1 MTTTSLPPA
10 DEMIRA
16 MLAGD
21 AAYEGV
27 FFTAVKTTGIF
38 CRPTCTAKK
47 PKPENVVFHRTVE
60 DALTAGF
67 RPCKRCRPLDAKGIA
82 PEWISSLLS
91 EVDRAPGK
99 RWTDE
104 DLIARS
110 IDTVRLRRWFKEHL
124 GMTFHAFVRAKRLG
138 LALGS
143 IHQGVSID
151 GAAHDIGYESVSG
164 FRDAFRQT
172 LGTTP
177 GRGQATP
184 LMLFARII
192 TPLGP
197 MIAMAEERGL
207 VLLELTDRPALPGE
221 IEELKSRYGYAIA
234 PGKNAHLDQIE
245 AELEEYFA
253 GRLRKFDVPLW
264 LPGTEFQMSVWSAL
278 QAVPFGETR
287 SYGALAQIVG
297 KPGASRAVGRANG
310 QNRVAIV
317 VPCHRIIGADGSLTG
332 YGGGQPRKD
341 FMLKLERR
349 IRFAGSDGQ
358 IHDHPEEQGS
368 LF

>member
-1 MTTTSLPPA
+1 MTTSQLPPA
-10 DEMIRA
+10 NEMIRA
-16 MLAGD
+16 MLD
-21 AAYEGV
+21 CDPMYEGV
-27 FFTAVKTTGIF
+27 FYTAVKTTGIF

-47 PKPENVVFHRTVE
+47 PKPENVVFHRTAE

-82 PEWISSLLS
+82 PDWVETLL
-91 EVDRAPGK
+91 EAVERAPGK

-104 DLIARS
+104 DLSARQV
-110 IDTVRLRRWFKEHL
+110 DTVRLRRWFKEHF
-124 GMTFHAFVRAKRLG
+124 GMTFHAYVRAKRLG

-143 IHQGVSID
+143 ISEGVTID
-151 GAAHDIGYESVSG
+151 GAALDHGYESVSG
-164 FRDAFRQT
+164 FRDAFRRN

-177 GRGQATP
+177 GRIQSVS
-184 LMLFARII
+184 LMLYSRIL

-207 VLLELTDRPALPGE
+207 SLLEFTDRPALPAE

-234 PGKNAHLDQIE
+234 PGRNAHLERIE
-245 AELEEYFA
+245 DELARYFA
-253 GRLRKFDVPLW
+253 GDLQAFGVPLW
-264 LPGTEFQMSVWSAL
+264 LPGTEFQQAVWSAL
-278 QAVPFGETR
+278 QDVPFGETR
-287 SYGALAQIVG
+287 SYGAMAQTIG
-297 KPGASRAVGRANG
+297 RPGASRAVGRANG

-317 VPCHRIIGADGSLTG
+317 VPCHRVVGADGSLTG

-341 FMLKLERR
+341 FLIKLERHAR
-349 IRFAGSDGQ
+349 AGAVPDR
-358 IHDHPEEQGS
+358 EERQGR